1 MNLKRTGNRLKAAAG
16 ALVAALMIQAM
27 PVLASETA
35 TVQMQADSYSSADR
49 TLAVSCMLENG
60 ENVTNGKLRFHYD
73 PAQLTLT
80 ETGNGTV
87 MDGAMTVINDCL
99 TGNREEGEVI
109 GVFASAN
116 NISPDGSMFTMKFS
130 VNEGVQA
137 GDQIPLEV
145 SVEKLAGKNGDVAV
159 QVTEFVYTVE
169 DDSTGGD
176 TGEGGDTGDTGNT
189 GEGGN
194 TGDTGNTGEGG
205 NTGDT
210 DNTGEGGN
218 TGGTGNTGDDS
229 STGDT
234 GNAGGSADDSSKDDG
249 KNPSDS
255 GSEDDGKDS
264 KDDGKV
270 LKDDA
275 DKAAK
280 TGDAGLIWYLA
291 AFGAASAVCGTIAF
305 KKRSSVK

>member
-73 PAQLTLT
+73 PEQLTLT

-99 TGNREEGEVI
+99 TGNREEGEIIVA
-109 GVFASAN
+109 FASAN
-116 NISPDGSMFTMKFS
+116 NISPDGSMVTMKFS
-130 VNEGVQA
+130 VNESVQA
-137 GDQIPLEV
+137 GDQIPFEV
-145 SVEKLAGKNGDVAV
+145 SVEKLAGNNGDVNV

-169 DDSTGGD
+169 DSSTGGD
-176 TGEGGDTGDTGNT
+176 TGEGGDTGDDGST
-189 GEGGN
+189 GEGGE
-194 TGDTGNTGEGG
+194 TGEGSG
-205 NTGDT
+205 S
-210 DNTGEGGN
+210 GEGGE
-218 TGGTGNTGDDS
+218 TGDDG

-234 GNAGGSADDSSKDDG
+234 GKAPADDG

>member
-16 ALVAALMIQAM
+16 ALAAALMIQAM

-73 PAQLTLT
+73 PEQLTLT

-99 TGNREEGEVI
+99 TGNREEGEIIVA
-109 GVFASAN
+109 FASAN
-116 NISPDGSMFTMKFS
+116 NISPDGSMVTMKFS
-130 VNEGVQA
+130 VNESVQA
-137 GDQIPLEV
+137 GDQIPFEV
-145 SVEKLAGKNGDVAV
+145 SVEKLAGNNGDVNV

-169 DDSTGGD
+169 DSSTGGD
-176 TGEGGDTGDTGNT
+176 TGEGGDTGDDGST
-189 GEGGN
+189 GEGGETGEGSGSGEGGDTGDDGS
-194 TGDTGNTGEGG
+194 TGDTGNTGDSG

-210 DNTGEGGN
+210 GK
-218 TGGTGNTGDDS
+218 
-229 STGDT
+229 
-234 GNAGGSADDSSKDDG
+234 APADDGSKDDG

-255 GSEDDGKDS
+255 GSKDGGKDS
-264 KDDGKV
+264 
-270 LKDDA
+270 KDDA

-280 TGDAGLIWYLA
+280 TGDTGLIWYLA
-291 AFGAASAVCGTIAF
+291 AFGAAAAVCGMIAY

>member
-1 MNLKRTGNRLKAAAG
+1 MYRRERKSMNLKRTGNRLKAAAG

-27 PVLASETA
+27 PVLAAETA

-73 PAQLTLT
+73 PEQLTLT

-99 TGNREEGEVI
+99 TGNREEGEIIVA
-109 GVFASAN
+109 FASAN
-116 NISPDGSMFTMKFS
+116 NISPDGSMVTMKFS
-130 VNEGVQA
+130 VNESVQA
-137 GDQIPLEV
+137 GDQIPFEV
-145 SVEKLAGKNGDVAV
+145 SVEKLAGNNGDVNV

-169 DDSTGGD
+169 DSSTGGD
-176 TGEGGDTGDTGNT
+176 TGEGGDTGDDGST
-189 GEGGN
+189 GEGGE
-194 TGDTGNTGEGG
+194 TGEGSG
-205 NTGDT
+205 S
-210 DNTGEGGN
+210 GEGGE
-218 TGGTGNTGDDS
+218 TGDDG

-234 GNAGGSADDSSKDDG
+234 GKAPADDG

-275 DKAAK
+275 DKAAN

-291 AFGAASAVCGTIAF
+291 AIGAASAVCGTIAF

>member
-1 MNLKRTGNRLKAAAG
+1 MYRRERKSMNLKRTGNRLKAAAG

-73 PAQLTLT
+73 PEQLTLT

-99 TGNREEGEVI
+99 TGNREEGEIIVA
-109 GVFASAN
+109 FASAN
-116 NISPDGSMFTMKFS
+116 NISPDGSMVTMKFS
-130 VNEGVQA
+130 VNESVQA
-137 GDQIPLEV
+137 GDQIPFEV
-145 SVEKLAGKNGDVAV
+145 SVEKLAGNNGDVNV

-169 DDSTGGD
+169 DSSTGGD
-176 TGEGGDTGDTGNT
+176 TGEGGDTGDDGS
-189 GEGGN
+189 
-194 TGDTGNTGEGG
+194 TGDTGNTGDSG

-210 DNTGEGGN
+210 GK
-218 TGGTGNTGDDS
+218 
-229 STGDT
+229 
-234 GNAGGSADDSSKDDG
+234 APADDGSKDDG

-255 GSEDDGKDS
+255 GSKDGGKDS
-264 KDDGKV
+264 
-270 LKDDA
+270 KDDA

-280 TGDAGLIWYLA
+280 TGDTGLIWYLA
-291 AFGAASAVCGTIAF
+291 AFGAAAAVCGTIAY

>member
-73 PAQLTLT
+73 PEQLTLT

-99 TGNREEGEVI
+99 TGNREEGEIIVA
-109 GVFASAN
+109 FASAN
-116 NISPDGSMFTMKFS
+116 NISPDGSMVTMKFS
-130 VNEGVQA
+130 VNESVQA
-137 GDQIPLEV
+137 GDQIPFEV
-145 SVEKLAGKNGDVAV
+145 SVEKLAGNNGDVNV

-169 DDSTGGD
+169 DSSTGGD
-176 TGEGGDTGDTGNT
+176 TGEGGDTGDDGST
-189 GEGGN
+189 GEGGETGEGSGSGEGGDTGDDGS
-194 TGDTGNTGEGG
+194 TGDTGNTGDSG

-210 DNTGEGGN
+210 GK
-218 TGGTGNTGDDS
+218 
-229 STGDT
+229 
-234 GNAGGSADDSSKDDG
+234 APADDGSKDDG

-255 GSEDDGKDS
+255 GSKDGGKDS
-264 KDDGKV
+264 
-270 LKDDA
+270 KDDA

-280 TGDAGLIWYLA
+280 TGDTGLIWYLA
-291 AFGAASAVCGTIAF
+291 AFGAAAAVCGTIAY

>member
-1 MNLKRTGNRLKAAAG
+1 MYRRERKSMNLKRTGNRLKAAAG

-73 PAQLTLT
+73 PEQLTLT

-99 TGNREEGEVI
+99 TGNREEGEIIVA
-109 GVFASAN
+109 FASAN
-116 NISPDGSMFTMKFS
+116 NISPDGSMVTMKFS
-130 VNEGVQA
+130 VNESVQA
-137 GDQIPLEV
+137 GDQIPFDV
-145 SVEKLAGKNGDVAV
+145 SVEKLAGNNGDVNV

-169 DDSTGGD
+169 DSSTGGD
-176 TGEGGDTGDTGNT
+176 TGEGGDTGDDGST
-189 GEGGN
+189 GEGGETGEGSGSGEGGETGDDGS
-194 TGDTGNTGEGG
+194 TGDTGNTGDSG

-210 DNTGEGGN
+210 GK
-218 TGGTGNTGDDS
+218 
-229 STGDT
+229 
-234 GNAGGSADDSSKDDG
+234 APADDGSKDDG

-255 GSEDDGKDS
+255 GSKDGGKDS
-264 KDDGKV
+264 
-270 LKDDA
+270 KDDA

-280 TGDAGLIWYLA
+280 TGDTGLIWYLA
-291 AFGAASAVCGTIAF
+291 AFGAAAAVCGTIAY

>member
-73 PAQLTLT
+73 PEQLTLT

-99 TGNREEGEVI
+99 TGNREEGEIIVA
-109 GVFASAN
+109 FASAN
-116 NISPDGSMFTMKFS
+116 NISPDGSMVTMKFS
-130 VNEGVQA
+130 VNESVQA
-137 GDQIPLEV
+137 GDQIPFEV
-145 SVEKLAGKNGDVAV
+145 SVEKLAGNNGDVNV

-169 DDSTGGD
+169 DSSTGGD
-176 TGEGGDTGDTGNT
+176 TGEGGDTGDDGST
-189 GEGGN
+189 GEGGETGEGSGSGEGGDTGDDGS
-194 TGDTGNTGEGG
+194 TGDTGNTGDSG

-210 DNTGEGGN
+210 GK
-218 TGGTGNTGDDS
+218 
-229 STGDT
+229 
-234 GNAGGSADDSSKDDG
+234 APADDGSKDDG

-255 GSEDDGKDS
+255 GSKDGGKDS
-264 KDDGKV
+264 K
-270 LKDDA
+270 DA

-280 TGDAGLIWYLA
+280 TGDTGLIWYLA
-291 AFGAASAVCGTIAF
+291 AFGAAAAVCGTIAY

>member
-73 PAQLTLT
+73 PEQLTLT

-99 TGNREEGEVI
+99 TGNREEGEIIVA
-109 GVFASAN
+109 FASAN
-116 NISPDGSMFTMKFS
+116 NISPDGSMVTMKFS
-130 VNEGVQA
+130 VNESVQA
-137 GDQIPLEV
+137 GDQIPFEV
-145 SVEKLAGKNGDVAV
+145 SVEKLAGNNGDVNV

-169 DDSTGGD
+169 DSSTGGD
-176 TGEGGDTGDTGNT
+176 TGEGG
-189 GEGGN
+189 E
-194 TGDTGNTGEGG
+194 
-205 NTGDT
+205 
-210 DNTGEGGN
+210 
-218 TGGTGNTGDDS
+218 TGDDG

-234 GNAGGSADDSSKDDG
+234 GKAPADDG

-255 GSEDDGKDS
+255 GSRDDGKDS
-264 KDDGKV
+264 KDDGKAS
-270 LKDDA
+270 KDDA

-280 TGDAGLIWYLA
+280 TGDTGLIWYLA
-291 AFGAASAVCGTIAF
+291 AFGAAAAVCGTIAY
-305 KKRSSVK
+305 KKRGSAR